1 MTWTLAV
8 ATWVVQVLYV
18 QSTEWVAKFNKLD
31 FWEDMESL
39 SKEQYT
45 IFYPKSPM
53 DGFLQGKCQQR
64 LDLQYIQ
71 GGFLR
76 LV

>member
-31 FWEDMESL
+31 PWEDMESL
-39 SKEQYT
+39 SKE
-45 IFYPKSPM
+45 
-53 DGFLQGKCQQR
+53 
-64 LDLQYIQ
+64 
-71 GGFLR
+71 
-76 LV
+76 